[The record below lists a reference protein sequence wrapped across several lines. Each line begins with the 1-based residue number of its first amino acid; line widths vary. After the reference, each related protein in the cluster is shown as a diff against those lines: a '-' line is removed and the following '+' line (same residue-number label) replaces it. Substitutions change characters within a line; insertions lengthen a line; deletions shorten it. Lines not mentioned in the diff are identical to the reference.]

1 MSKTEIGRSQIRQG
15 LETIVSGS
23 KIVLDT
29 VGAVKGFQAV
39 KEFRLM
45 LSGNSGSR
53 KTSFNY
59 IAR

>member
-1 MSKTEIGRSQIRQG
+1 MEEYGGARLGRALKPLSQG
-15 LETIVSGS
+15 A
-23 KIVLDT
+23 KFVLDT